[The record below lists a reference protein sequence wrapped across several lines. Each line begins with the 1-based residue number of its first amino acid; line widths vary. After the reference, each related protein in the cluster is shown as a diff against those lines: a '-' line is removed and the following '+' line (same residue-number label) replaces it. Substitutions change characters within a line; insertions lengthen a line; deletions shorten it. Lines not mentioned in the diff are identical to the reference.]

1 MARPRKV
8 KNDWYSY
15 DEIDKKKAQYNLIV
29 GERSNGKT
37 YGAIK
42 KAFKNYIENKK
53 HTVLIRRFDEQ
64 LMPKNISDMWTSFI
78 QNKEVEELSNG
89 EYNTIIYYRRKW
101 YCAFYDDN
109 ENEYT
114 KKDTTPFMHALSLN
128 TMENTKSGFS
138 DPDVTMVIFDE
149 FLTREYYL
157 KNEFVVFQNL
167 LSTVIRSR
175 DDVKIYM
182 LANTVNF
189 SAPYFREMGISN
201 ILKQEQGTIDVYS
214 YNDANGKDTGL
225 RVAVEYCESKKKST
239 GKGKKSDVYFAF
251 NNPQVNMIVSG
262 SWEMASYPHPD
273 WRVSKSALLW
283 DKSFIEFEDSLLQIE
298 LYIDEVHGCF
308 ALVHPFTSDLMM
320 QDTTQVF
327 SVDYHSERQYKYGM
341 DKSCPVNSKVWEL
354 YNSNKWVYADNTT
367 GEIVNNFVKS
377 C

>member
-1 MARPRKV
+1 MARPRKS
-8 KNDWYSY
+8 KWYDY
-15 DEIDKKKAQYNLIV
+15 TEIDKKKAQYNLIV

-42 KAFKNYIENKK
+42 KAFTNYIENGK
-53 HTVLIRRFDEQ
+53 HTVMIRRFDEQ
-64 LMPKNISDMWTSFI
+64 LTPKNIGDMWTSFI
-78 QNKEVEELSNG
+78 QNGEVEKISDG
-89 EYNTIIYYRRKW
+89 EYNSIIYYRRKW
-101 YCAFYDDN
+101 YCAYYDDN

-114 KKDTTPFMHALSLN
+114 KKDKTPFMHALSLN

-138 DPDVTMVIFDE
+138 DPDVTMIIFDE

-157 KNEFVVFQNL
+157 KNEFILFQNL

-214 YNDANGKDTGL
+214 YNDADGKDTGL
-225 RVAVEYCESKKKST
+225 RVAVEYCASKKKTT

-251 NNPQVNMIVSG
+251 NNPQINMIVSG
-262 SWEMASYPHPD
+262 TWEMASYPHPD
-273 WRVSKSALLW
+273 WRVSNSAMIWNKSFLEYEDALLQ
-283 DKSFIEFEDSLLQIE
+283 LE
-298 LYIDEVHGCF
+298 LYIDEIHGCF
-308 ALVHPFTSDLMM
+308 VVVHPFTSELLL
-320 QDTTQVF
+320 QDTTQVYTLE
-327 SVDYHSERQYKYGM
+327 YHGEKQYKHGM
-341 DKSCPVNSKVWEL
+341 DRGCPVNSKIWEL
-354 YNSNKWVYADNTT
+354 YHANKWVYADNTT